1 MTLLPNVVIRKKAS
15 SSSSFT
21 FSSLA
26 SIMLS
31 IGLVVSLAIVYASF
45 DMQFTIAQ
53 SSQQQN
59 KQQQPQQQKQ
69 QVTLTA
75 MLTSLGNPTGWNS
88 LFQSALSELRTR
100 HPDMDINITFKAFPY
115 NQTRSQLLEALGNK
129 TPVDL
134 ISIDEIWLGEFAEK
148 GYLIDLTDRVKSWGR
163 ASDWYQ
169 TNFAGSVY
177 KGKVYA
183 IWTFTDLRSTWYW
196 KDLLDKAGVDPNMLK
211 TWDSYIAS
219 LKKINNTFRDQGIQA
234 GNVICGGAEW
244 YQYLWELGGDI
255 LVQKDGHPTK
265 GTYWFPAYNSSA
277 GIRALQFYKDQIN
290 AGIKPLLSNVSGMDR
305 DFVNKKYAV
314 FIGGS
319 GLPGI
324 FPPDQRKDLEKR
336 VGFIPIVPVP
346 NQNTQT
352 ATLLGGWEFGIPT
365 TSKNKELAWELL
377 TIMLEPKIISP
388 WLQQTG
394 LIPTQKTVGS
404 GPELTQL
411 NQTIPYYSD
420 MISEVPFGRSRPNI
434 PQFAQIDEQVSH
446 ALDQV
451 CSGTKEPKQALD
463 EAAAKTAKLLGW

>member
-1 MTLLPNVVIRKKAS
+1 
-15 SSSSFT
+15 
-21 FSSLA
+21 
-26 SIMLS
+26 MLS
-31 IGLVVSLAIVYASF
+31 IGLILSVITMYASF
-45 DMQFTIAQ
+45 DMPFTLA
-53 SSQQQN
+53 QQQN
-59 KQQQPQQQKQ
+59 KQ

-75 MLTSLGNPTGWNS
+75 MLNNLGNPTKWDS
-88 LFQSALSELRTR
+88 LFQSAVAELRTR
-100 HPDMDINITFKAFPY
+100 HPDMDINLSYKAFPY
-115 NQTRSQLLEALGNK
+115 NQTRSQLLAALGNK

-134 ISIDEIWLGEFAEK
+134 VSIDEIWLGEFAEK

-169 TNFAGSVY
+169 TNFAGGVY
-177 KGKVYA
+177 KGKIYG

-196 KDLLDKAGVDPNMLK
+196 KDLLNKAGVDPNMLK

-219 LKKINNTFRDQGIQA
+219 LKKINDTFRGQGQDIQA

-244 YQYLWELGGDI
+244 YQYLWELGGDV

-277 GIRALQFYKDQIN
+277 GVRALEFYKDQIN
-290 AGIKPLLSNVSGMDR
+290 AGVKPLLSNVSGMDR

-324 FPPDQRKDLEKR
+324 FPPEQRKDLDKR
-336 VGFIPIVPVP
+336 IGFIPIVPVP

-365 TSKNKELAWELL
+365 TSKNKDLAWELL
-377 TIMLEPKIISP
+377 TIMLEPKVISP

-404 GPELTQL
+404 GPELAQL
-411 NQTIPYYSD
+411 NQTIPYYSE

-451 CSGTKEPKQALD
+451 CSGVKEPKQALD
-463 EAAAKTAKLLGW
+463 EAAAKSAKLLGW

>member
-1 MTLLPNVVIRKKAS
+1 
-15 SSSSFT
+15 
-21 FSSLA
+21 
-26 SIMLS
+26 MLS
-31 IGLVVSLAIVYASF
+31 IGLVLSVAIVYASF
-45 DMQFTIAQ
+45 DIQFTIAQ

-59 KQQQPQQQKQ
+59 KQQQQQQPQQKQ

-75 MLTSLGNPTGWNS
+75 MLNNLGNPAKWNS

-100 HPDMDINITFKAFPY
+100 HPDMDIKLDYKAFPY
-115 NQTRSQLLEALGNK
+115 NQTRSQLLAALGNK

-134 ISIDEIWLGEFAEK
+134 ISIDEIWLGEFADK

-324 FPPDQRKDLEKR
+324 FPPGQRKDLEKR

-463 EAAAKTAKLLGW
+463 DAAAKTAKLLGW